1 MMDQPDSLVR
11 PAAMYRGATGASAV
25 VTPSREAY
33 DVVVVGGGLAGC
45 AMGTLLART
54 GRNVLVLER
63 KRYPVHKLCGEFLS
77 PEAQGVFAELG
88 VLDQVKAAGA
98 VPIHRAAL
106 TAPSGARM
114 DTDLPGQAL
123 GLSRYLLDP
132 ILFGAVRQA
141 GGEALDGVPVRSV
154 EREGDQHVV
163 SWNGGSIRADAVV
176 GAWGKR
182 SNVDG
187 AMERAFVGRTS
198 PLVGFKAHFEGDD
211 VGDWIELHAFDGG
224 YCGMSHVE
232 NGRVNVCWIS
242 DERALKAAGGSPDA
256 MLDGPMR
263 ANPHLAGRLD
273 KMERVVPRFEA
284 VAQVSFRR
292 KGMFEQGTMMVGDTA
307 AMITPFCGDG
317 MAMALHSATVAAPL
331 LAAHLDGDLSQ
342 ADLETAYTSD
352 WNRRYA
358 LRLRLGRGL
367 HEAFSR
373 PWGANALVRL
383 GNALPNVARWVA
395 VHTRG

>member
-1 MMDQPDSLVR
+1 MTVDL
-11 PAAMYRGATGASAV
+11 PAPTVQKAP
-25 VTPSREAY
+25 TPARSSY

-54 GRNVLVLER
+54 GRSVLVLER

-88 VLDQVKAAGA
+88 VLEQVKAAGA

-132 ILFGAVRQA
+132 ILFEAVRKA

-154 EREGDQHVV
+154 EREGNRHVV
-163 SWNGGSIRADAVV
+163 SWNGGSVRADAVV

-187 AMERAFVGRTS
+187 AMARAFVGRTS

-211 VGDWIELHAFDGG
+211 IGDWIELHAFDGG

-232 NGRVNVCWIS
+232 DGRVNVCWIS

-263 ANPHLAGRLD
+263 ANPHLAARLD
-273 KMERVVPRFEA
+273 KMQRVVPRFEA

-292 KGMFEQGTMMVGDTA
+292 KGMFEDGTMMVGDTA

-331 LAAHLDGDLSQ
+331 LAAHMDGDMSQ
-342 ADLETAYTSD
+342 ADLEAAYTSD

-383 GNALPNVARWVA
+383 GNALPNAARWVA